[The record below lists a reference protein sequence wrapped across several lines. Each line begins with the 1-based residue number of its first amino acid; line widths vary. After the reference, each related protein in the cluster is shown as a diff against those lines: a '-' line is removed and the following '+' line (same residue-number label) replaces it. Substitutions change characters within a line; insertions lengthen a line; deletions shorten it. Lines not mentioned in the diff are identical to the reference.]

1 MSEFKKGTTVRE
13 SSSFAR
19 MGITAAIDSA
29 LREATAIESG
39 LPWSDLNERD
49 SRLPLLIRFS
59 TGI

>member
-1 MSEFKKGTTVRE
+1 MSEFKKGTFVRE

-49 SRLPLLIRFS
+49 VPSPALD
-59 TGI
+59 

>member
-1 MSEFKKGTTVRE
+1 MESTVRE

-39 LPWSDLNERD
+39 LPWSALNERD
-49 SRLPLLIRFS
+49 VPSPALGAL
-59 TGI
+59 G